1 MRKGAEMSAVE
12 MSHNRAAAGR
22 GSVFARVTATVA
34 AWNDARITRRELN
47 RVQYLAR
54 ECELEMGVTA
64 RLGTWYGMHRP
75 AQRAEEA
82 FSLSS
87 AVAARAAQPAIARA
101 A

>member
-1 MRKGAEMSAVE
+1 MLGPSPHRPRPPGGWGPEPKMTSA
-12 MSHNRAAAGR
+12 
-22 GSVFARVTATVA
+22 FKP
-34 AWNDARITRRELN
+34 TRRELN

>member
-1 MRKGAEMSAVE
+1 MTSA
-12 MSHNRAAAGR
+12 
-22 GSVFARVTATVA
+22 FKP
-34 AWNDARITRRELN
+34 TRRELN

-64 RLGTWYGMHRP
+64 RFGTWYGMHRP

>member
-1 MRKGAEMSAVE
+1 MLGPSPHRPRPPGGWGPEPKMTSA
-12 MSHNRAAAGR
+12 
-22 GSVFARVTATVA
+22 FKP
-34 AWNDARITRRELN
+34 TRRELN

-54 ECELEMGVTA
+54 ECELEMGVIA
-64 RLGTWYGMHRP
+64 RFGTWYGMHRP
-75 AQRAEEA
+75 AQRVEEA